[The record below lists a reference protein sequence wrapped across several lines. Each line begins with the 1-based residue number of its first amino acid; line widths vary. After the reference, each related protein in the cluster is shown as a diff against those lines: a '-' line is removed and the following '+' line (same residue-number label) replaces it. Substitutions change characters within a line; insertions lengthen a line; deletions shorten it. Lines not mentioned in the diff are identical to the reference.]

1 MSQLSELEKIALS
14 WAATLE
20 AGPDWWKL
28 YEVTHP
34 VRKSE
39 ILTAGVVS
47 AWKRSARIANYFEEQ
62 KRNFA
67 ARVDAIRQEERERIT
82 GATEQETSEAGNN
95 NEIGAKFDF
104 SDRGQLLQYL
114 NRVANTS
121 KDEKRR
127 FEALKLLADL
137 QQFKKDD
144 PNGGEI
150 QRFYTPLACQDCPL
164 YLKQKEKTP
173 PAV

>member
-1 MSQLSELEKIALS
+1 MAYLSELEKIVIS
-14 WAATLE
+14 YAATVE
-20 AGPDWWKL
+20 SGPDWRQL
-28 YEVTHP
+28 YTVTHP
-34 VRKSE
+34 KQDPEKVTPQS
-39 ILTAGVVS
+39 VS
-47 AWKRSARIANYFEEQ
+47 SWKTR
-62 KRNFA
+62 
-67 ARVDAIRQEERERIT
+67 ARVAEYYNEQRRLFLARLDAIREEARQMIP
-82 GATEQETSEAGNN
+82 GATEQETSETDENGV
-95 NEIGAKFDF
+95 IRAKFDF